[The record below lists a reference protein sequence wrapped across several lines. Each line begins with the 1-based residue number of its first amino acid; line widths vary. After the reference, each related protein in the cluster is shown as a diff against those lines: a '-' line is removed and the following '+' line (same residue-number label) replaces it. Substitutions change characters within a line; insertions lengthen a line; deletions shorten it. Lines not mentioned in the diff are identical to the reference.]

1 MRDFLFMLSEKAVQ
15 KFKKLYE
22 QRFKEKLSDEEACQR
37 ANNLLNLYRTV
48 YTPLIQ
54 RGKNNEND
62 YDNQKTNY

>member
-1 MRDFLFMLSEKAVQ
+1 MLSEKAVQ

-22 QRFKEKLSDEEACQR
+22 QRFNEKLTDKEAYQR
-37 ANNLLNLYRTV
+37 ANKLLNLYRAV

-54 RGKNNEND
+54 REKNNEND